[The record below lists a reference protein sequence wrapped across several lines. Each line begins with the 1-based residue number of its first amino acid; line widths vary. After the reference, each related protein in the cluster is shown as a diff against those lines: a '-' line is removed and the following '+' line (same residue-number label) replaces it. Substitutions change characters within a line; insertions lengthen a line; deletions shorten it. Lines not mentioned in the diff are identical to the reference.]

1 MPGGFCRTPDYHNQT
16 TMKVTETSVS
26 YSTKKQV
33 DRFEPVEVSG
43 AVTATVEDGEDP
55 EEVRAELY
63 AGLRDEVDRRMLD
76 VLLEHKMDADGDD
89 E

>member
-1 MPGGFCRTPDYHNQT
+1 
-16 TMKVTETSVS
+16 MKVTETSVS
-26 YSTKKQV
+26 YAKKVQV
-33 DRFEPVEVSG
+33 ERFEPCEVSG

-55 EEVRAELY
+55 EEVREELY

-76 VLLEHKMDADGDD
+76 ILLEAKMDADADD